1 MRLCAV
7 SVCACTHVLLW
18 SVLHCR
24 FAFPQYLL
32 SSHFLTEEQKVE
44 VVRKGLARRRQSME
58 HLMQSVERV
67 AQGAKLHVCSS
78 LCIAWVYVL
87 IVGTYIY
94 ICMCR

>member
-1 MRLCAV
+1 MGLCAV
-7 SVCACTHVLLW
+7 SVCVCTRVLLG

-78 LCIAWVYVL
+78 LCIAWVYIL
-87 IVGTYIY
+87 IVGTYID